1 MQICETKQYKILP
14 NCEITPKTGVGIGLL
29 NPRSCN
35 KIFSIIGSRCNSPM
49 GAGDN
54 GSDARVSFSESCV
67 CGFDPNLG
75 QDFFHMFVP
84 TSAYVV
90 RMELSYLGLSER
102 GQLQCRIASSSE
114 TVTLS
119 FYICYTTAAQLC
131 EWCAAVRQTKNFR
144 HKIGSLCAKVC
155 TPFLFSH

>member
-1 MQICETKQYKILP
+1 
-14 NCEITPKTGVGIGLL
+14 
-29 NPRSCN
+29 
-35 KIFSIIGSRCNSPM
+35 
-49 GAGDN
+49 
-54 GSDARVSFSESCV
+54 
-67 CGFDPNLG
+67 
-75 QDFFHMFVP
+75 MFVP

-119 FYICYTTAAQLC
+119 FCICYTTAAQLC

-144 HKIGSLCAKVC
+144 HKIRSLCANLQHKLIHNPECVQLR
-155 TPFLFSH
+155 TGLML